1 MERNW
6 HLVGESSN
14 PIPGDSSEIAVL
26 SQRYQR
32 LGDIF
37 EHASALLGGSPTGA
51 QQGQWANKI
60 QEKSEKLPG
69 DFRQFAGGFHKVA
82 QALRSW
88 ERYIDPLRYRAEH
101 ALNEAEQAHTDSRCI
116 GGAISQITG
125 LAERAHEGS
134 SSASSQ
140 LESYKRQL
148 GNASSRLSEA
158 KAQVQMVKEE
168 YNSAAAQVVS
178 QIRAANEETPKLKG
192 IEKLLY
198 SDFWRGLMEVLKAVS
213 VVLGVV
219 AMFMGG
225 GWVAVAS
232 AVVSGLQAIDQVM
245 RMGVNGQL
253 TIDNLLKIGASL
265 LPALQAAGGV
275 LGQAFQ
281 AVVSG
286 GNWVASFAPQLTGV
300 SQMFMGAIK
309 PALDSGSVK
318 NVLGAIGNSVNKLF
332 TTGQWDNP
340 LTHISPADAQN
351 AIGAVTQS
359 ARNLVEGPDS
369 FLQSPDG
376 LRSVIPKLQEA
387 GNQVGAIINGHPA
400 TTGGMGNAEAAAA
413 PATTGSA
420 GTAGAGA
427 AAAPATNAYS
437 GVGAATQPANATT
450 AQPLVSAH
458 AGAAGAS
465 ESSGGANLM
474 SGGTD
479 GYTSSGYMS
488 EPSSFGSASGGFS
501 SSGHIGGAEASAS
514 TGAAATSS
522 GGGSLFS
529 PTMQGG
535 IPSWESGPA
544 AQPLSGGVFSLLSLS
559 DKLLGPWGLL
569 SSVLS
574 ALVK

>member
-125 LAERAHEGS
+125 LAERSHEGS
-134 SSASSQ
+134 SSASLQ

-148 GNASSRLSEA
+148 GNAASHLAEA

-168 YNSAAAQVVS
+168 YNLAAAQVVS

-198 SDFWRGLMEVLKAVS
+198 SDFWQGLMEVLKAVS
-213 VVLGVV
+213 IVLGVV

-232 AVVSGLQAIDQVM
+232 AVISCLQAIDQVM
-245 RMGVNGQL
+245 RLGANGQL
-253 TIDNLLKIGASL
+253 TIDNLLKIGVSL

-286 GNWVASFAPQLTGV
+286 GNWMVAFAPQLTGV

-376 LRSVIPKLQEA
+376 VRSVIPKLQEA
-387 GNQVGAIINGHPA
+387 GSQVGAIINGHPA
-400 TTGGMGNAEAAAA
+400 ATGGMGA
-413 PATTGSA
+413 
-420 GTAGAGA
+420 AGAGA
-427 AAAPATNAYS
+427 AAAPTTGNAAGAGAAAATTNAYS
-437 GVGAATQPANATT
+437 GVGAAAQPANATT

-458 AGAAGAS
+458 AGTAGAS
-465 ESSGGANLM
+465 ASSGGANLM
-474 SGGTD
+474 SSGTD

-501 SSGHIGGAEASAS
+501 SSGHIGGAETSAS

-522 GGGSLFS
+522 DGGSLFS

-535 IPSWESGPA
+535 VPSWESGLA

>member
-88 ERYIDPLRYRAEH
+88 ERYIDPLRFRAEH

-116 GGAISQITG
+116 GGAISQIMG

-413 PATTGSA
+413 PAT
-420 GTAGAGA
+420 
-427 AAAPATNAYS
+427 NAYS

-501 SSGHIGGAEASAS
+501 SSGHIGGAEASA
-514 TGAAATSS
+514 ATSS
-522 GGGSLFS
+522 DGGSLFS

-535 IPSWESGPA
+535 VPSWESGLA